1 MKNTYEIEFTHWA
14 ESDLDEIA
22 IYIAENDDISIAARF
37 DSRAVTRKRMKT
49 NTNEFAQ
56 HIGSPRRGVSKA
68 VRVYLKLKEK
78 ILNLTES
85 PYRGRIVPELKRIK
99 VMDYREIIVNPY
111 RIIYRVENKA
121 VTIFAVFDGRRQI
134 DDIIYQRVTGL

>member
-22 IYIAENDDISIAARF
+22 MYIAENDDISR
-37 DSRAVTRKRMKT
+37 
-49 NTNEFAQ
+49 
-56 HIGSPRRGVSKA
+56 A
-68 VRVYLKLKEK
+68 VRVYLKLKEN

-85 PYRGRIVPELKRIK
+85 PNRGRIVPELKRIK

-111 RIIYRVENKA
+111 RIIYRVENA
-121 VTIFAVFDGRRQI
+121 TVSIIAVFDGRRQI
-134 DDIIYQRVTGL
+134 DDIIYQRVSGL

>member
-1 MKNTYEIEFTHWA
+1 MKNMYEIEFTYWA

-22 IYIAENDDISIAARF
+22 MYIAENDDI
-37 DSRAVTRKRMKT
+37 
-49 NTNEFAQ
+49 
-56 HIGSPRRGVSKA
+56 SKA

-78 ILNLTES
+78 ILNLNES
-85 PYRGRIVPELKRIK
+85 PKRGRIVPELKRIK

-111 RIIYRVENKA
+111 RIIYRVEDKT

-134 DDIIYQRVTGL
+134 DDIIYQRVTGLGNL

>member
-22 IYIAENDDISIAARF
+22 MYIVENDDIS
-37 DSRAVTRKRMKT
+37 
-49 NTNEFAQ
+49 E
-56 HIGSPRRGVSKA
+56 A

-78 ILNLTES
+78 ILNLNES

-99 VMDYREIIVNPY
+99 VMDYSEIIVNPY
-111 RIIYRVENKA
+111 RIIYRVENKRI
-121 VTIFAVFDGRRQI
+121 TIIAVFDGRRHI
-134 DDIIYQRVTGL
+134 DDIIYQRVSGL